1 MCRFN
6 PSHYTKLFF
15 LIRLGVSN
23 QSSSCGPSVVVPD
36 ASDSSSFSDENQKHE
51 EITTHNVTEITIHHV
66 KYLQSH
72 MFPFK
77 INIIVNLNQNAPK
90 KSVITVWFVSM
101 RK

>member
-1 MCRFN
+1 
-6 PSHYTKLFF
+6 
-15 LIRLGVSN
+15 
-23 QSSSCGPSVVVPD
+23 
-36 ASDSSSFSDENQKHE
+36 
-51 EITTHNVTEITIHHV
+51 
-66 KYLQSH
+66 